1 MFHKKHRLKTLQVV
15 DADGTPIEKPK
26 PKPSRTPE
34 HLASVHHP
42 ADALND
48 IDVQRV
54 KSLPKNVM
62 DYLDTRI
69 GKVEYQAERM
79 QKWAYFWR
87 TMTVIM
93 LIVAFCAA
101 FYAYQQSQDVAQ
113 LARQLQKQDETL
125 KNLLYR

>member
-1 MFHKKHRLKTLQVV
+1 MFHKKRHLKTLQVV
-15 DADGTPIEKPK
+15 DSKGTPIEKPK

-34 HLASVHHP
+34 NLANVHHP

-48 IDVQRV
+48 MDVQRV
-54 KSLPKNVM
+54 KSLPM

-125 KNLLYR
+125 KALLNR